1 MKFTKMHGLGN
12 DYVCINGFHE
22 KVPMPEKLAVALCD
36 RHYGIVADGMLLI
49 LPSEKADFK
58 MELYNADGS
67 SAGMCGNGTRCLG
80 KYVFEHEMTTS
91 HALMI
96 ETVSGLHPIYLHVV
110 SDKVEEIKVDMGMPI
125 LNAHRIPIRS
135 EKDIVFQEPIQVC
148 QKEFRMTGV
157 SMGNPHIV
165 IFVEDLEHLPM
176 EEWGLALEFH
186 PRFPER
192 INVEFCKIIDD
203 RTIRV
208 RVWERGVG
216 ETLACGTGASAAV
229 VAAVLNRFT
238 EPEVCVE
245 LPGGKL
251 EVEWNSETQHVFLTG
266 GVRTVFEGEIN
277 EII

>member
-12 DYVCINGFHE
+12 DYVCINGFHQ

-36 RHYGIVADGMLLI
+36 RHYGIGADGMLLI

-135 EKDIVFQEPIQVC
+135 EKDIVFQEPIH
-148 QKEFRMTGV
+148 
-157 SMGNPHIV
+157 S
-165 IFVEDLEHLPM
+165 
-176 EEWGLALEFH
+176 
-186 PRFPER
+186 
-192 INVEFCKIIDD
+192 
-203 RTIRV
+203 RV
-208 RVWERGVG
+208 RVSDRRRRIPSLRSAVPMPPFRP
-216 ETLACGTGASAAV
+216 ASSAHIASSSS
-229 VAAVLNRFT
+229 
-238 EPEVCVE
+238 CCD
-245 LPGGKL
+245 KL
-251 EVEWNSETQHVFLTG
+251 TFFAKCKFNNL
-266 GVRTVFEGEIN
+266 
-277 EII
+277 

>member
-1 MKFTKMHGLGN
+1 MKFAKMHGLGN

-22 KVPMPEKLAVALCD
+22 KVPMPEKLAVALCN
-36 RHYGIVADGMLLI
+36 RHYGIGADGMLLI

-67 SAGMCGNGTRCLG
+67 SAGMCGNGIRCLG

-91 HALMI
+91 QELTI
-96 ETVSGLHPIYLHVV
+96 ETGSGMHPIYLQMV
-110 SDKVEEIKVDMGMPI
+110 SDEVKTVRVDMGIPI

-165 IFVEDLEHLPM
+165 IFVEELEHLPM

-192 INVEFCKIIDD
+192 TNVEFCKIIDN

-216 ETLACGTGASAAV
+216 ETFACGTGASAAV

-266 GVRTVFEGEIN
+266 GVRTVFEGEIK